1 MPKTSVPST
10 EKKSAKKRVVTTTT
24 RKKKNEDDVLDKFLN
39 ESIKKHAAHVNK
51 MIQVQWNAAR
61 KFGSKEA
68 RAYHFFK
75 EILTRFKAEH
85 LSQYPKKEFPTESI
99 QLLYPKLCASYQKTE
114 EAAAKC
120 FFDTEYDFKQTMEII
135 KKFGVLVPSTIDYV
149 SQMKCFY
156 FGEQS
161 AFLKVFETYDK
172 PMLKAYK
179 DQMGLSEGVVVI
191 QAAPVLER
199 DVYACGATDMFNAT
213 EEQIEAAQKMW
224 CERQQKAN
232 VADGFI
238 LHDRLN
244 KLLDERQAHI
254 LKRQNVPIQE
264 ISNFLTTYVKL
275 NVRQLGAAVAD
286 GRIPA
291 SIIPYPA
298 EYGYGRF
305 AIFLDD
311 NDKGEKEV
319 RYEIEK
325 QGEEDVVTI
334 NCLFNAQNAFNI
346 FIDDMEALG
355 ISGIKYG
362 DVIAQ
367 FGNNMKVGT
376 TTVGKS
382 FLDSSDEYV
391 IKTADEEFEVTMDG
405 GSSSSSSS
413 SVAEKTWAEA
423 IMPPVGAIGQKFW
436 LKPIRKPT
444 KEEEKRGFHY
454 EYPSTKNRKF
464 GGTLERETSIEHMV
478 WKHFF
483 EPFMENTIDFTIPVC
498 VEKRVKGPEVKYAD
512 YCPIH
517 FIVLRCKLKGQSG
530 FTCLPFLD
538 VWAMKKIL
546 EDIFNKDDYHE
557 DNYCEDEVEYW
568 KILDALPPFLER
580 LK

>member
-1 MPKTSVPST
+1 MPKTSAPPT
-10 EKKSAKKRVVTTTT
+10 EKKSAKPKVVTTTT

-51 MIQVQWNAAR
+51 MIQVQRNAAR
-61 KFGSKEA
+61 KYDSKEA

-75 EILTRFKAEH
+75 EILTRWKLEH
-85 LSQYPKKEFPTESI
+85 WNQYPKKEGTSI
-99 QLLYPKLCASYQKTE
+99 QLLYTKLCASFQRTE

-135 KKFGVLVPSTIDYV
+135 LKFGVLVPSTIDYV
-149 SQMKCFY
+149 SQMVCYY

-161 AFLKVFETYDK
+161 AFLKVFEMYDSDEGQR
-172 PMLKAYK
+172 YK
-179 DQMGLSEGVVVI
+179 DAMGLSEGVVVL
-191 QAAPVLER
+191 QGAPVLER
-199 DVYACGATDMFNAT
+199 DLYACGATDISNAT
-213 EEQIEAAQKMW
+213 EEQYKAAQMMW
-224 CERQQKAN
+224 CERKQKAN

-238 LHDRLN
+238 LHDRLT

-254 LKRQNVPIQE
+254 SQRQNVPIQG
-264 ISNFLTTYVKL
+264 ISTFLTAYIKL
-275 NVRQLGAAVAD
+275 NVPKLGAAVAD

-298 EYGYGRF
+298 VYGYGRF

-334 NCLFNAQNAFNI
+334 NCLFNAEHAFNT
-346 FIDDMEALG
+346 FIDDMEVLG
-355 ISGIKYG
+355 ISGIKYS
-362 DVIAQ
+362 DIIAQ
-367 FGNNMKVGT
+367 FSSNMKVGVEA
-376 TTVGKS
+376 VGKS

-391 IKTADEEFEVTMDG
+391 IKTADSEFEVTMDG

-413 SVAEKTWAEA
+413 PVAEKTWAEA
-423 IMPPVGAIGQKFW
+423 VIPPVGTIGQKFW

-444 KEEEKRGFHY
+444 KEEERRGFHY
-454 EYPSTKNRKF
+454 KYPSCEGRKF
-464 GGTLERETSIEHMV
+464 GGYGERLDSIQHMV

-546 EDIFNKDDYHE
+546 EDIFNKDDYDE
-557 DNYCEDEVEYW
+557 DNYCNDDVEYW

>member
-10 EKKSAKKRVVTTTT
+10 EKKSAKPKVVTTTT
-24 RKKKNEDDVLDKFLN
+24 GKNKNDALDKFLD

-51 MIQVQWNAAR
+51 MIHVQRTVAR
-61 KFGSKEA
+61 KFDSPEA

-85 LSQYPKKEFPTESI
+85 LNQYPKKEFPTESI

-120 FFDTEYDFKQTMEII
+120 FFETEYDFKQTMEII

-161 AFLKVFETYDK
+161 AFLKVFEMYDSDEGER
-172 PMLKAYK
+172 YK
-179 DQMGLSEGVVVI
+179 GVMGLSEGVVNI

-199 DVYACGATDMFNAT
+199 DVYACGATDLFNAT

-232 VADGFI
+232 VADGFL
-238 LHDRLN
+238 LHDRLT

-254 LKRQNVPIQE
+254 SNRQNVPIQE

-334 NCLFNAQNAFNI
+334 NCLFNAEHAFNT
-346 FIDDMEALG
+346 FIDDMEVLG

-367 FGNNMKVGT
+367 FGNNMKVGVE
-376 TTVGKS
+376 TVGKA

-391 IKTADEEFEVTMDG
+391 IKTADSEFEVVA
-405 GSSSSSSS
+405 SSSSSSS
-413 SVAEKTWAEA
+413 SPVAEKTWAEDV
-423 IMPPVGAIGQKFW
+423 IPPVGAIGEKFW

-444 KEEEKRGFHY
+444 KEEENRGFNY
-454 EYPSTKNRKF
+454 TYQSTQGRKF
-464 GGTLERETSIEHMV
+464 GGALEREDSIEHMV

-483 EPFMENTIDFTIPVC
+483 TPFMENTIDFEIPVC
-498 VEKRVKGPEVKYAD
+498 VEQRVEGPGVKYAE

-517 FIVLRCKLKGQSG
+517 FIVLRCKLKSQSG

-538 VWAMKKIL
+538 VWAMKKQL
-546 EDIFNKDDYHE
+546 EDIFNKDDYDE
-557 DNYCEDEVEYW
+557 DNYCKDEVEYW